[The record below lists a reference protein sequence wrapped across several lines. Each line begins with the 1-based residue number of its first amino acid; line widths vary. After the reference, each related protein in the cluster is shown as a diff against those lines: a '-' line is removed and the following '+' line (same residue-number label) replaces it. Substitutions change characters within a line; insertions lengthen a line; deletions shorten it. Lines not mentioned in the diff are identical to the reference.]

1 MQMIWIAGLSLALLL
16 ALAPT
21 ALKAQDTLVGMGPI
35 NGYTGVVFDTRNERY
50 DYLVDG
56 SLPDDPAARRYRT
69 VEAAYAAAP
78 AGAPGK
84 PTVIGIRPNVYL
96 LPGKNLTPGL
106 VITKP
111 NITLLGLTDDRR
123 KVVLAD
129 NRGNQQGAGVLGASN
144 NGFTMIVDA
153 DGFSAINLTI
163 LNYCNTDYDYPGDP
177 AKSLKKRSNVITQAV
192 ALEAKGDRHVYSH
205 VAILSRLD
213 TLFTRTKRSYFTHV
227 YVEGTDDFIGGGAAS
242 VWEDSEINFIEG
254 GGVMWASG
262 VTFIRTVFKATKP
275 MQFYKISGPPV
286 ALIDSV
292 LPNTQVAWYAWKA
305 PRHADAYS
313 LTYKTRHADG
323 RPADIIDSIVGPE
336 RRGLS
341 RELSDEEAKAFNPWN
356 ILRATPEGVDDG
368 WDPAGVRERHAGEI
382 PAVFR
387 MVMKDH
393 APSLRTGGE
402 GATLSVA
409 VQPALAQAQP
419 IRWSTRSDLVR
430 LSATEGAQVTVT
442 GANTSDQVETVAVD
456 AIAPNGM
463 KATAHVRVEP
473 AYGPSPSFVSTPRI
487 SAAKDGFL
495 TLDYGLNLAPRRR
508 DQSLITWSLCE
519 DRTCAAARTVAV
531 SRGGEPLRRLPLTA
545 GLVGGYLRAEIAP
558 KHDLSEAGPLL
569 SVVSQRPV
577 ATKDIKADSIDPD
590 FRTFVEAVDLP
601 AREDLWSLTGA
612 WSVVEPLADDGRW
625 GLRVGPKNSTA
636 IYQVSEPVG
645 DMDLLVTLD
654 PDKAEG
660 QVFSIPGSPEDAKG
674 PRGDILFKYDP
685 NTRTGYALR
694 MWRTTQSATATMFQ
708 LYRITEGKGEPLD
721 DKQQLTG
728 VLKPSATF
736 RISVR
741 GDRVTVRAANTLDG
755 ETLSLEGKLTPNNF
769 GGAGVYWTG
778 AGLGGSTTV
787 RQFRMT
793 SP

>member
-1 MQMIWIAGLSLALLL
+1 MSRTAGLTLGLVL
-16 ALAPT
+16 ALAPA
-21 ALKAQDTLVGMGPI
+21 ALHAQDTLVGMGRI
-35 NGYTGVVFDTRNERY
+35 NGYTDVVFDTRSERY
-50 DYLVDG
+50 DYLVDA
-56 SLPDDPAARRYRT
+56 SLPEDPAARRYRT

-84 PTVIGIRPNVYL
+84 PTVIGIKPDVYL

-177 AKSLKKRSNVITQAV
+177 SKSLKKRSDVITQAV

-242 VWEDSEINFIEG
+242 VWEDSEIHFIEG

-262 VTFIRTVFKATKP
+262 VAFIRTVFKADKP

-305 PRHADAYS
+305 PKHADAYS
-313 LTYKTRHADG
+313 LTYRTRHADG
-323 RPADIIDSIVGPE
+323 RPADIIDSIVGPQ
-336 RRGLS
+336 RRTLT
-341 RELSDEEAKAFNPWN
+341 RELSDPEAKAFNPWN

-368 WDPAGVRERHAGEI
+368 WDPAGVRERHAGEE

-387 MVMKDH
+387 MIMKGH
-393 APSLRTGGE
+393 APTLRTGGE
-402 GATLSVA
+402 GAPLSVA
-409 VQPALAQAQP
+409 IQPAGARSQP
-419 IRWSTRSDLVR
+419 IRWSTASDLVR
-430 LSATEGAQVTVT
+430 LSATQGEQINVI
-442 GANTSDQVETVAVD
+442 GANTTDQVQTVAVD

-473 AYGPSPSFVSTPRI
+473 TYGPPPVFKSAPMLSSPSGGAVTVS
-487 SAAKDGFL
+487 
-495 TLDYGLNLAPRRR
+495 YGLGLARRR
-508 DQSLITWSLCE
+508 HDQSLVTWSLCQ
-519 DRTCAAARTVAV
+519 DQACASPRPVAV
-531 SRGGEPLRRLPLTA
+531 SRGDEPLKRLTLTRA
-545 GLVGGYLRAEIAP
+545 MIGAYLRAEVAP
-558 KHDLSEAGPLL
+558 KHDLSEAGPST
-569 SVVSQRPV
+569 SVTAARPITERDV
-577 ATKDIKADSIDPD
+577 AGKDVDPD
-590 FRTFVEAVDLP
+590 FRSFVAVVDQP
-601 AREDLWSLTGA
+601 ARDGLWNLTGA
-612 WSVVEPLADDGRW
+612 WSVVEPQNDDGRW
-625 GLRVGPKNSTA
+625 GLRVGPKISTA
-636 IYQVSEPVG
+636 LYQADHPAT
-645 DMDLLVTLD
+645 DMDLVVTLD
-654 PDKAEG
+654 PDKGEG
-660 QVFSIPGSPEDAKG
+660 QGFSIPGSPEDAKG
-674 PRGDILFKYDP
+674 PRGDILFKYDAP
-685 NTRTGYALR
+685 TRTGYALR

-708 LYRITEGKGEPLD
+708 LYRIVDGKGEPLD
-721 DKQQLTG
+721 GARQLTG
-728 VLKPSATF
+728 AFKPSATI

-741 GDRVTVRAANTLDG
+741 GDRVTVRGGNTTDG
-755 ETLSLEGKLTPNNF
+755 ETLSLDGQITPNRF
-769 GGAGVYWTG
+769 GGAGLYWT
-778 AGLGGSTTV
+778 ASGLGGSV
-787 RQFRMT
+787 AIRQFKIT
-793 SP
+793 YP

>member
-1 MQMIWIAGLSLALLL
+1 MSKIAGLTMGVVLV
-16 ALAPT
+16 LAPA
-21 ALKAQDTLVGMGPI
+21 ALHAQDTLVGMGPI

-50 DYLVDG
+50 DYLVDA
-56 SLPDDPAARRYRT
+56 SLPEDAAARRYRT

-78 AGAPGK
+78 AGTPDK
-84 PTVIGIRPNVYL
+84 PTVIGIRPDVYL

-177 AKSLKKRSNVITQAV
+177 SKSLKKRSDVITQAV

-205 VAILSRLD
+205 VAFLSRLD

-227 YVEGTDDFIGGGAAS
+227 YVEGTDDFVGGGAAS

-305 PRHADAYS
+305 PQHADAYS
-313 LTYKTRHADG
+313 LTYKSRHADG
-323 RPADIIDSIVGPE
+323 RPADIIDSIVGPQ
-336 RRGLS
+336 RRELS
-341 RELSDEEAKAFNPWN
+341 RELSDQEAKAFNPWN
-356 ILRATPEGVDDG
+356 ILRATPEGVNDG
-368 WDPAGVRERHAGEI
+368 WDPAGVRERHAAES

-387 MVMKDH
+387 MIMKGQ

-402 GATLSVA
+402 GAALSVA
-409 VQPALAQAQP
+409 IQSALAQAQP

-430 LSATEGAQVTVT
+430 LSATEGAQITVT
-442 GANTSDQVETVAVD
+442 GANTTDQVEIVPVD

-473 AYGPSPSFVSTPRI
+473 AYGPSPGFVSAPQLL
-487 SAAKDGFL
+487 APKDGFL
-495 TLDYGLNLAPRRR
+495 TLDYRLNLAPRRR
-508 DQSLITWSLCE
+508 DQSVITWSLCE
-519 DRTCAAARTVAV
+519 DKTCAKARKIAV
-531 SRGGEPLRRLPLTA
+531 SRGGEPLARLPLTA
-545 GLVGGYLRAEIAP
+545 GLIGGYLRAEIAP
-558 KHDLSEAGPLL
+558 KHDLSEVGSSL
-569 SVVSQRPV
+569 SVVSRRPV
-577 ATKDIKADSIDPD
+577 AAKDIAASKVDPD
-590 FRTFVEAVDLP
+590 FRTFVETVDLP
-601 AREDLWSLTGA
+601 VAKDLWSLTGV
-612 WSVVEPLADDGRW
+612 WSVVEPLAEDGRW
-625 GLRVGPKNSTA
+625 GLRVGPKNSTVLYRA
-636 IYQVSEPVG
+636 GGPVG

-685 NTRTGYALR
+685 ETRNGYALR
-694 MWRTTQSATATMFQ
+694 MWRTTQSANATMFQ
-708 LYRITEGKGEPLD
+708 LYRITDGKGEPLD

-736 RISVR
+736 RITVR
-741 GDRVTVRAANTLDG
+741 GEHVMVRAANTMDG
-755 ETLSLEGKLTPNNF
+755 ETLSLEGKITPNTF
-769 GGAGVYWTG
+769 GGAGVYWTA

-787 RQFRMT
+787 RQFQITYR
-793 SP
+793 